1 MSFPC
6 SKFFNEAYF
15 PIVVNILAPTHF
27 LTLSLILLSF
37 YTAHWF
43 CLPSKQVIYFPVLGF
58 PLYKTFLSNRRGG
71 LYRSRVKG
79 FPKLSTLALS
89 PLFSMTSLA

>member
-1 MSFPC
+1 MSLPC
-6 SKFFNEAYF
+6 SKFFNEVNF
-15 PIVVNILAPTHF
+15 PIVVNVLAPTHF
-27 LTLSLILLSF
+27 LILSLTLFSF

-43 CLPSKQVIYFPVLGF
+43 CLPSKQVIYFPVFVL

-71 LYRSRVKG
+71 LYCSCVKG
-79 FPKLSTLALS
+79 FPKLSILGLS